1 VAFRHV
7 RRRGLL
13 GFLIVAPLT
22 LGAAVAVVGLARGVL
37 ASPTEP
43 IAEAAAARADSRP
56 RAQSAAPLRGGL
68 TVSWVG
74 DMTLGSRY
82 GRPTDAGDRLFDAV
96 RATLRR
102 PELTLG
108 NLEGTLGSR
117 GSAKCGVAVPNCFAF
132 QAAPETAGALRRA
145 GFDAVNL
152 ANNHANDYGPEGFQD
167 TVAAL
172 ARADVAPTGMPNYVR
187 LFDRAGITLAV
198 VGFASY
204 RWSSP
209 LTDLPAA
216 ASLVRDAGSRADLVL
231 VLFHGGA
238 EGSDRTAT
246 PEGTEY
252 AFGENRGDLRAFAR
266 TVIDAGA
273 DLVLGSGPHVLR
285 GLERYRGRLVAYSLG
300 NFVGVGNFATQ
311 GVLGLSGIL
320 EVRLGRDGA
329 FRGGR
334 LHSVSLVDGGTP
346 VPDRGNGAAR
356 LVSTLSRR
364 DFGPT
369 AVSVRA
375 DGALAR

>member
-1 VAFRHV
+1 VAFRPV

-13 GFLIVAPLT
+13 GFLVVAPVT
-22 LGAAVAVVGLARGVL
+22 LGAAVAVVDFARGVL
-37 ASPTEP
+37 ASRSEP
-43 IAEAAAARADSRP
+43 IAQAAAGATGPRGGRAGHR
-56 RAQSAAPLRGGL
+56 RRGL
-68 TVSWVG
+68 TVAWVG

-82 GRPTDAGDRLFDAV
+82 GRPSDAGDGLFGAV
-96 RATLRR
+96 RATLLR
-102 PELTLG
+102 PDLTLG
-108 NLEGTLGSR
+108 NLEGTLGTR
-117 GSAKCGVAVPNCFAF
+117 GSAKCGVAVANCFAF

-145 GFDAVNL
+145 GFDGVNL
-152 ANNHANDYGPEGFQD
+152 ANNHANDYGSAGLQD

-172 ARADVAPTGMPNYVR
+172 ARAGVAPTGMPDYVR
-187 LFDRAGITLAV
+187 LFDRAGATLAV

-209 LTDLPAA
+209 LTDLRAA
-216 ASLVRDAGSRADLVL
+216 AALVRDAGRRADLVL

-246 PEGTEY
+246 PHGTEY

-300 NFVGVGNFATQ
+300 NFVGVRNFGTQ
-311 GVLGLSGIL
+311 GALGLSGIL
-320 EVRLGRDGA
+320 EVRLGSDGA

-334 LHSVSLVDGGTP
+334 LHSVRLVDGGTP
-346 VPDRGNGAAR
+346 VPDRSDAAAE

-364 DFGPT
+364 DFGAA
-369 AVSVRA
+369 AVTVRA
-375 DGALAR
+375 DGALAP

>member
-1 VAFRHV
+1 VAIRHV

-13 GFLIVAPLT
+13 GFLIVAPVT
-22 LGAAVAVVGLARGVL
+22 LGAAIAVVDFARGVL
-37 ASPTEP
+37 AARSEP
-43 IAEAAAARADSRP
+43 IAQAAARGDTGP
-56 RAQSAAPLRGGL
+56 RAGRAAHRRRGL
-68 TVSWVG
+68 TVAWVG

-82 GRPTDAGDRLFDAV
+82 GRPTAAGDSLFGAV

-102 PELTLG
+102 PDLTLG

-117 GSAKCGVAVPNCFAF
+117 GAAKCGVAVPNCFAF

-145 GFDAVNL
+145 GFDGVNL
-152 ANNHANDYGPEGFQD
+152 ANNHANDYGSAGLQD

-172 ARADVAPTGMPNYVR
+172 ARSGVAPTGMPDYVR
-187 LFDRAGITLAV
+187 VFDRAGITLAV

-209 LTDLPAA
+209 ITDLRAA
-216 ASLVRDAGSRADLVL
+216 AALVRDAGRRADLVL

-246 PEGTEY
+246 PQGVEY

-300 NFVGVGNFATQ
+300 NFVGVRNFATQ

-320 EVRLGRDGA
+320 DVRLGRDGS

-334 LHSVSLVDGGTP
+334 LHSLNLVDGGTP
-346 VPDRGNGAAR
+346 VPDRSNAAAR
-356 LVSTLSRR
+356 LVSTLSGQ
-364 DFGPT
+364 DFGSA

-375 DGALAR
+375 DGTLAP